1 MKKYRCSVCNWV
13 YDEAVEG
20 TRFADLPH
28 SYNCPVC
35 GAPKSAFMPIDG
47 AKTESKDGTNVA
59 EKIIEQLVAI
69 GVSHVYGIPGT
80 SNLPLVNAIR
90 TNDKIT
96 FVLTRHEETAA
107 FMAAAHG
114 KITDKLGVCIS
125 IAGPG
130 ATNLITGLMDSAT
143 DRNPVLA
150 LVGQVPEV
158 YLGSEAFQ
166 EIDQIELFRPF
177 SEYAETIARASQALK
192 LTMMAAKY
200 ALKKPGLSVL
210 SCPTDVLVDP
220 LDEPIINPDKRL
232 FKSPTVAP
240 REELDTAAK
249 LIDSCK
255 RPVVF
260 GGWGARHAGELLVEL
275 AEKLKA
281 PLVTTSRAKGVV
293 HETHKYALGVLGSIG
308 TKHSAQAIRDS
319 ELVIIIGSGF
329 RQANLVPAG
338 VKIIQIDNDPTR
350 VGKTFDIDVGL
361 VGDAREILKELL
373 PLVKEKKEDEE
384 YLAKAFKIREQHFKE
399 LEDDSKDLSFPINP
413 GYVIQALKRN
423 VSDDAI
429 ITVDVGDH
437 TYWFYKKFICE
448 GQRPY
453 LCANMAAMG
462 FGLPAALSAKL
473 DFPEKQVICVSGDGG
488 FAMLMADFTTAVR
501 ENLDITAIVFN
512 DGKLKNIK
520 KEQLREGFPEY
531 GVSFPNPN
539 FAEFAETCGGH
550 GIRVEKAEDLDAAL
564 REAFDSGTPS
574 IVEVIVDPDK
584 MAAATKR
591 VD

>member
-1 MKKYRCSVCNWV
+1 M
-13 YDEAVEG
+13 
-20 TRFADLPH
+20 
-28 SYNCPVC
+28 PV
-35 GAPKSAFMPIDG
+35 DG
-47 AKTESKDGTNVA
+47 ARTEGKDGPNVA

-69 GVSHVYGIPGT
+69 GVSKVYGIPGT

-90 TNDKIT
+90 TNDNIS
-96 FVLTRHEETAA
+96 FILTRHEETAA

-114 KITDKLGVCIS
+114 KITDELGVCIS

-177 SEYAETIARASQALK
+177 AEYAETVARSSQALK
-192 LTMMAAKY
+192 LTIMAAKY
-200 ALKKPGLSVL
+200 ALKKPGLAVL

-220 LDEPIINPDKRL
+220 LDEPIISPDRRL
-232 FKSPTVAP
+232 FKSPTVST
-240 REELDTAAK
+240 RTELEAAAN
-249 LIDSCK
+249 LIDGCN

-308 TKHSAQAIRDS
+308 TKHAAQAIRDS

-329 RQANLVPAG
+329 RQANLVPTG
-338 VKIIQIDNDPTR
+338 VKILQIDNDPTR

-361 VGDAREILKELL
+361 VGDAREVLKELL

-384 YLAKAFKIREQHFKE
+384 YLANAFKIRDQHLKE
-399 LEDDSKDLSFPINP
+399 LEEESNNLSSPIYP

-453 LCANMAAMG
+453 LCANMASMG

-473 DFPEKQVICVSGDGG
+473 DFPEKQVVCVSGDGG

-512 DGKLKNIK
+512 DRKLKNIK
-520 KEQLREGFPEY
+520 KEQLREGFPEF

-539 FAEFAETCGGH
+539 FAEFAEACGGL

-564 REAFDSGTPS
+564 RTAFDSGKPS
-574 IVEVIVDPDK
+574 IVEVIVDPDE
-584 MAAATKR
+584 MAASTKR